1 MTVWRRYRLKDICTY
16 IGSGTTPKSSNS
28 KYYDKGTYN
37 WINTGD
43 LNNGVVSSSKQQI
56 SDFALKDYPTL
67 RFYPKGTI
75 IEAMYGATI
84 GKAGMLGMD
93 ATGNQACCAMVIDRN
108 KAIPNFVLYYLVY
121 YKPQLIKESFGGTQ
135 PNVNQF
141 KVSNIAICIPPL
153 ESQQKIITY
162 LDTKLSEID
171 HQVSILTS
179 KRDAYLRLKKSII
192 NHAVTRGLD
201 LNAKMKDSGIEWIGE
216 VPEHWEVK
224 RMKDIFFER
233 KELSLTGEEDLLSV
247 SEFYGVARRKDKL
260 NSDEEFESRADSL
273 VGYKICKAHDLVINI
288 MLAWK
293 TGLGISD
300 NDGIVSPAYAVYEGR
315 NIASHFYHY
324 LLRSGMY
331 VKEFKRHSKG
341 IIDSRLRLYNDRFN
355 NISAIYPPLPEQRVI
370 ATYLDDKCAKI
381 DTIVSNL
388 DKQISRYADLKR
400 SLIDEVI
407 TGKRAV

>member
-1 MTVWRRYRLKDICTY
+1 MTAWRRYRLKDICTY

-93 ATGNQACCAMVIDRN
+93 ATVNQACCAMVIDRN

-224 RMKDIFFER
+224 RMKDIVKLMKGR
-233 KELSLTGEEDLLSV
+233 TPEDLTFEEISYPYLTMDYLRDRSGKEIIYPQKTAGLLKIDAGEIIVLWDGANAGEFILSKEGYLGSTMAV
-247 SEFYGVARRKDKL
+247 FLCNCKIVDKNYL
-260 NSDEEFESRADSL
+260 
-273 VGYKICKAHDLVINI
+273 Y
-288 MLAWK
+288 
-293 TGLGISD
+293 
-300 NDGIVSPAYAVYEGR
+300 
-315 NIASHFYHY
+315 Y
-324 LLRSGMY
+324 LLKS
-331 VKEFKRHSKG
+331 VEKHSKYFANG
-341 IIDSRLRLYNDRFN
+341 ATIPHFDCL
-355 NISAIYPPLPEQRVI
+355 AIMNHQYAFPPLLEQLAI
-370 ATYLDDKCAKI
+370 ATNLNGKCSKI

-388 DKQISRYADLKR
+388 DKQISRYGDLKR

>member
-1 MTVWRRYRLKDICTY
+1 MTAWRRYRLKDICTY

-93 ATGNQACCAMVIDRN
+93 ATVNQACCAMVIDRN

-224 RMKDIFFER
+224 RMKDIVKLMKGR
-233 KELSLTGEEDLLSV
+233 TPEDLT
-247 SEFYGVARRKDKL
+247 F
-260 NSDEEFESRADSL
+260 EE
-273 VGYKICKAHDLVINI
+273 
-288 MLAWK
+288 
-293 TGLGISD
+293 ISY
-300 NDGIVSPAYAVYEGR
+300 P
-315 NIASHFYHY
+315 Y
-324 LLRSGMY
+324 LTMDYLRDRSG
-331 VKEFKRHSKG
+331 KE
-341 IIDSRLRLYNDRFN
+341 I
-355 NISAIYPPLPEQRVI
+355 IYPQKTAGL
-370 ATYLDDKCAKI
+370 LKI
-381 DTIVSNL
+381 DAGEIIVLWDGANAGEFILSKEGYLGSTMAVFLCNCKIV
-388 DKQISRYADLKR
+388 DKNYLYYRCRKVTFPR
-400 SLIDEVI
+400 STFVMTCKSVI
-407 TGKRAV
+407 YNVV